1 MRFLHSLEVYLCVII
16 YQQRALQGLLLLQ
29 STVVKMPGEPGS
41 WEHQC
46 YTVSLCQW
54 HLDVRL
60 ASFLLASCTAAYSDV
75 SVLKHDKFTYVLH
88 KAFKLLLLFQVSD
101 CYTGD

>member
-1 MRFLHSLEVYLCVII
+1 MLHS
-16 YQQRALQGLLLLQ
+16 
-29 STVVKMPGEPGS
+29 
-41 WEHQC
+41 
-46 YTVSLCQW
+46 VSLSVASGCEIG
-54 HLDVRL
+54 HLPR
-60 ASFLLASCTAAYSDV
+60 LLASYTAAYSDV